1 MLQWILECMC
11 LFRLVLFKA
20 MYQEVKLLGRMA
32 VLYLTFWGTI
42 IQYSIVGVPFYS
54 PTNSTQGFPFLH
66 ILTNTCHLWSFWWQ
80 LFWQVWDGIFLWFW
94 CIYPWLLVMLN
105 IFPCVCWLSI
115 CLFWGNVDSGPLPI
129 IMSSHVV
136 WFFFDVELFGCFVY
150 SKSPS
155 CRPLG
160 YELSKTG
167 TWSSA
172 T

>member
-1 MLQWILECMC
+1 
-11 LFRLVLFKA
+11 
-20 MYQEVKLLGRMA
+20 
-32 VLYLTFWGTI
+32 
-42 IQYSIVGVPFYS
+42 
-54 PTNSTQGFPFLH
+54 
-66 ILTNTCHLWSFWWQ
+66 
-80 LFWQVWDGIFLWFW
+80 
-94 CIYPWLLVMLN
+94 MLN
-105 IFPCVCWLSI
+105 IFPCVYWLSI
-115 CLFWGNVDSGPLPI
+115 CLLGGNVDSGPLPI

-136 WFFFDVELFGCFVY
+136 CFFFDVELFGCFVY